1 MSLAPITEAQR
12 KFVKNDIKMDD
23 EQMQNKV
30 KQLRDW
36 MKKQPHLPQV
46 PGMLVSFLQNY
57 YFRKGRNSNT
67 KVQAFYNEH

>member
-36 MKKQPHLPQV
+36 MKKQPHFPLV
-46 PGMLVSFLQNY
+46 PGMLISLSFKSL
-57 YFRKGRNSNT
+57 F
-67 KVQAFYNEH
+67 

>member
-23 EQMQNKV
+23 EQMENKV

-36 MKKQPHLPQV
+36 MKKQPYLPQI
-46 PGMLVSFLQNY
+46 PGMLISFS
-57 YFRKGRNSNT
+57 FKSI
-67 KVQAFYNEH
+67 F